1 MKLLALETSGTA
13 GSVAVL
19 SDGNLLAQSSLA
31 PGSGSAQSLAPAI
44 ASILQTVGWR
54 PTDVR
59 LVAVTQGPG
68 SFTGLRV
75 GVTTAKA
82 FAYAVGA
89 EVLGI
94 DTLAVIA
101 HQAPGE
107 VQRVSVAIDAQRG
120 DVVTAVYVRDASGWL
135 APQAPACLLSV
146 DHWLAGLAPDTPISG
161 PVLRKLV
168 GRLPSGV
175 AVLDESFWQ
184 PQASTVGRLAARDYA
199 AGRRNDLWSFAPFY
213 SRRSAAEER
222 WEGRAAPYGPVKQ

>member
-19 SDGNLLAQSSLA
+19 CDGNLLAQSSLA

-54 PTDVR
+54 PAEVR

-68 SFTGLRV
+68 SFTGLRI

-101 HQAPGE
+101 HQAPSE
-107 VQRVSVAIDAQRG
+107 VQRVAVAIDAQRG
-120 DVVTAVYVRDASGWL
+120 DVVAAVYVRDASGWCVPQSPARLLAIDQWLATL
-135 APQAPACLLSV
+135 APEV
-146 DHWLAGLAPDTPISG
+146 PISG
-161 PVLRKLV
+161 PVVRKLA

-175 AVLDESFWQ
+175 TALDESLWQ
-184 PQASTVGRLAARDYA
+184 PQASTVGRLAAREYA
-199 AGRRNDLWSFAPFY
+199 VGRRVDLWSLAPWY

-222 WEGRAAPYGPVKQ
+222 WEGRAAP